1 MAVSADISRTTW
13 EGRRGKSHAEGCESP
28 PAYNNVSLKRIIMIT
43 KANEKAEAYVAMIV
57 RNFEQSIGVRYSD
70 YEQDTMRQFYSWG
83 YRDACREIMEL
94 IESSKTP
101 NVKVLLERIKE

>member
-1 MAVSADISRTTW
+1 MVQATQ
-13 EGRRGKSHAEGCESP
+13 RGASP
-28 PAYNNVSLKRIIMIT
+28 LLPTIMFHLKAIIMIT